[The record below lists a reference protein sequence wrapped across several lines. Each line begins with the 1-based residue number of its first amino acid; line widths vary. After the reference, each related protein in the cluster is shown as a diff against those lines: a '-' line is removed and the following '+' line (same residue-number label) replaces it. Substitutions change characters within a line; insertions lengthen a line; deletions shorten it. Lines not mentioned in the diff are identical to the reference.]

1 MAHQEALAVALIG
14 YVMACAKSNGGQTT
28 SVIAAFMMW
37 QVVPVSVRAARA
49 SNALE
54 QPNRMASCSDC

>member
-14 YVMACAKSNGGQTT
+14 YVMECAKPNGGQTT

-54 QPNRMASCSDC
+54 RPNRMALCSDC